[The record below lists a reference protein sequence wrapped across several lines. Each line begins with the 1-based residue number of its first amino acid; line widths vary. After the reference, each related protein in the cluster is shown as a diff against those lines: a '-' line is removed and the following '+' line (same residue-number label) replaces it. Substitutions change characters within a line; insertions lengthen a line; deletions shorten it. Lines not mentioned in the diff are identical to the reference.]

1 MWTLT
6 MRWVLEFARRPF
18 NVALLIVVPIVLVS
32 LTAGVLS
39 DFSEILGAATALGS
53 IEAATAGWA
62 AAALAGVSGFFQVS
76 SSREADRRLARA
88 RGGSRVVVLS
98 RLVSVGLLALTA
110 AVASLA
116 ALQIRV
122 VDSVGPEAVA
132 ATLLSALIYAGIGV
146 TVGALVRS
154 DLNGSLIVVF
164 IWFFDVFLGPAM
176 GGSGQL
182 MRLFPL
188 HFPTLVAVDVDSGH
202 AGALGQLGASATLTV
217 ISLVVATAALR
228 LSTSP
233 TAPLLR
239 WTSRRRR
246 LATGF
251 RLAVVQIFRTRML
264 WALIVVLPI
273 VFITTSIA
281 ITPSTPTPVRLND
294 DGSVIRFVSM
304 ADVHGAV
311 MVPITVGFIASLI
324 GLFVILDTSTGDRR
338 LALTSF
344 RTSEILMIR
353 LATIGIASL
362 VATAASVAVT
372 AASFDPVRWPT
383 FVVANLLVAWT
394 YAMIGVIVAPLFG
407 RLGGLYLLL
416 LMPFIDVGIAQNA
429 MFDAAPPSWGKLLP
443 AHGAV
448 RVLMDAAFTPR
459 FEVAPSLVLALVWIA
474 ALTAAALIVFQ
485 RSLQR

>member
-1 MWTLT
+1 M
-6 MRWVLEFARRPF
+6 
-18 NVALLIVVPIVLVS
+18 
-32 LTAGVLS
+32 
-39 DFSEILGAATALGS
+39 
-53 IEAATAGWA
+53 
-62 AAALAGVSGFFQVS
+62 
-76 SSREADRRLARA
+76 
-88 RGGSRVVVLS
+88 
-98 RLVSVGLLALTA
+98 
-110 AVASLA
+110 
-116 ALQIRV
+116 
-122 VDSVGPEAVA
+122 
-132 ATLLSALIYAGIGV
+132 
-146 TVGALVRS
+146 
-154 DLNGSLIVVF
+154 
-164 IWFFDVFLGPAM
+164 
-176 GGSGQL
+176 
-182 MRLFPL
+182 
-188 HFPTLVAVDVDSGH
+188 
-202 AGALGQLGASATLTV
+202 
-217 ISLVVATAALR
+217 
-228 LSTSP
+228 
-233 TAPLLR
+233 
-239 WTSRRRR
+239 
-246 LATGF
+246 
-251 RLAVVQIFRTRML
+251 
-264 WALIVVLPI
+264 LPI

-416 LMPFIDVGIAQNA
+416 LLPFIDVGIAQNA